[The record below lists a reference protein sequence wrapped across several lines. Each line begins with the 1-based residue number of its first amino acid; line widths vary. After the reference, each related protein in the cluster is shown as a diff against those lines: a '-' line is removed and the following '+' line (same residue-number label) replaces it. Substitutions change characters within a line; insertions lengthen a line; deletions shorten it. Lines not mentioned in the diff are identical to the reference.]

1 MRVLALDLGER
12 RVGVAVS
19 DPSGRVATPR
29 EVVDASEVR
38 RLAPS
43 FVELVREVEPDLLLV
58 GLPLTLLGEEGPQA
72 HRVRSQAGQIAKAL
86 GLPLEFQDER
96 LSSEEA
102 SRRMGEAGLTER
114 ERRGR
119 LDALAA
125 SIFLQ
130 TWLDDHAERGEAR
143 P

>member
-1 MRVLALDLGER
+1 MALDLGER

-19 DPSGRVATPR
+19 DPAGIVATPR
-29 EVVDASEVR
+29 TTVDAAEVR
-38 RLAPS
+38 RLGSA
-43 FVELVREVEPDLLLV
+43 FLELVEDIGPDVLVV

-72 HRVRSQAGQIAKAL
+72 HRVRSQAGQIAHAL
-86 GLPLEFQDER
+86 GLPLEFADER
-96 LSSEEA
+96 LSSQEA
-102 SRRMGEAGLTER
+102 SRRMGEAGLSAR